1 MPIIPREPIIE
12 PLSPRVNIERNLFTP
27 KFSSLKDKRTS
38 KVVPLTDHRSW
49 TVDESDSS
57 KEELVTKKEKFTGP
71 KTNSNS
77 LPSSLF
83 PNQLHRPAASPC
95 QSSWMFPSPLTMVN
109 SCCWMCSRETVH
121 VKNRK
126 LLPKVKFME
135 FSTLPFSLTWPA
147 MQGKF
152 YLFHYFKLSSSRVG
166 IIASIL
172 RQKYKQS
179 STFASSF
186 PNRDKSSF
194 DENFLIFS

>member
-1 MPIIPREPIIE
+1 MLLSDPQHHAQLIISLCLSGSRPATNLTAAQAYALRWDLSPYPTTRQMPIIPREPIIE

-95 QSSWMFPSPLTMVN
+95 QSS
-109 SCCWMCSRETVH
+109 
-121 VKNRK
+121 
-126 LLPKVKFME
+126 
-135 FSTLPFSLTWPA
+135 
-147 MQGKF
+147 
-152 YLFHYFKLSSSRVG
+152 
-166 IIASIL
+166 
-172 RQKYKQS
+172 
-179 STFASSF
+179 
-186 PNRDKSSF
+186 
-194 DENFLIFS
+194 